1 MTEIAKL
8 KQEISEH
15 KRDIRMLEVRL
26 IAVKMMKEEAED
38 KLKQKLD
45 SVIEFVKDNP

>member
-38 KLKQKLD
+38 KLKGLENAQLPETD
-45 SVIEFVKDNP
+45 

>member
-38 KLKQKLD
+38 KLKGLENAQLPEA
-45 SVIEFVKDNP
+45 S